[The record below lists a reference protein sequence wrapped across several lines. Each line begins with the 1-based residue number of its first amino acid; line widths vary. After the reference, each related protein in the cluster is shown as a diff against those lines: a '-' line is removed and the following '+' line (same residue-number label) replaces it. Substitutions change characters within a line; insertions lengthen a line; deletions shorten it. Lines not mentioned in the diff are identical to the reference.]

1 MEAMPKLGM
10 TQIAAIAASTV
21 LAAYVVSSSYAPQSL
36 TAEQLTEI
44 QYADAAA
51 VDYFLKIDG
60 IEGESTDDKHKGQ
73 IDVLSFS
80 WGASNAGSTGAGGG
94 GGAGKVQFQDIHFT
108 TTMNKA
114 SPKLMLA
121 CATGEHIKEVVLTG
135 QLSGK
140 RGQQFLEIKL
150 TDVLVTSYQSGGSS
164 GEVPTDSF
172 SLNFSKIEFKYQPL
186 NKDGSLGTAVTGGWD
201 IKENVRF

>member
-1 MEAMPKLGM
+1 MPKLGM